1 MRPYYVLSGVLLL
14 AAPAA
19 GQTIEVTKV
28 EFVHTRTDAATGVT
42 SSLEEGSYQIAPDG
56 VYRVDRLNKATG
68 QRSATIEDGGRRTT
82 LDADRREAR
91 VEASNIIPRGTPSAW
106 QEVGTTQRTDLGT
119 KQVGGLTLRGYRFTS
134 VLAGPRGQQ
143 IVHNNEIWSTVSTTP
158 KVAPVI
164 LELRFESPA
173 GIEEQKVVKIEKVK
187 VSPDI
192 FRVPRT
198 FKTK

>member
-1 MRPYYVLSGVLLL
+1 MKANATPSITIMPGRSV
-14 AAPAA
+14 A
-19 GQTIEVTKV
+19 GAS
-28 EFVHTRTDAATGVT
+28 RT
-42 SSLEEGSYQIAPDG
+42 SH
-56 VYRVDRLNKATG
+56 
-68 QRSATIEDGGRRTT
+68 
-82 LDADRREAR
+82 
-91 VEASNIIPRGTPSAW
+91 GTPSAW

-158 KVAPVI
+158 KIAPVI

-173 GIEEQKVVKIEKVK
+173 GIEEQKVVAVEKVK